1 MLVLAKRVFTAVVLL
16 VALILLVAFSS
27 PFVFAI
33 VIGLAVLLA
42 ALEWTQFVGLSSL
55 QSKLA
60 YLLSLLV
67 LMLGLFFLLGINP
80 TATELDQ
87 TRVISI
93 LVLGVVFWCVAVL
106 LIRGYPENES
116 NWNDQSHIA
125 LMGVFVLLP
134 TWVGIVQLKYL
145 DNSGFALLALI
156 ALVSVADI
164 AAYFTGNAWGKT
176 KFAPRLSPKKSWAGL
191 WGGMFSCIFLS
202 LILLIWINVFLFSTT
217 LTQSIAVVVC
227 SVVVFASS
235 VVGDLFESMMK
246 RNRQLKDSGKIL
258 PGHGGILDRVDSLTA
273 ATPISVILL
282 LVIFGTSWMH

>member
-217 LTQSIAVVVC
+217 LMQSIAVVVC

>member
-16 VALILLVAFSS
+16 VALILLVTFSS

-282 LVIFGTSWMH
+282 LIIFGTSWMH

>member
-16 VALILLVAFSS
+16 VALILLVAFTS